1 MAVAEA
7 AVEQAQ
13 HDLER
18 TTITAPFPAHVL
30 DRMADLGSEISASD
44 EVAQLVCVAEYW
56 IVASVPDLQAALDP
70 SSPSGDEQG
79 SQVFVHHEA
88 AWGEGRRREGRVKSL
103 IGTLDRTT
111 RLGRV
116 LVTVKDPLAREP
128 DPEHP
133 DRPAL
138 IVGSI
143 VEVRIQATPLED
155 VVRIDRA
162 HLRKDDT
169 VWVMK
174 DGKLEIRPVDV
185 AFEDPDHA
193 YLRGGLEAGEL
204 VVKTNLATVAADAPL
219 RTEATRRPIR
229 TPERTSRE
237 RPPGRTSRDLPATT
251 PPTSTAPSRGWR
263 GTPSPPTSSCCSCW
277 AAGSG
282 WPSTSRRR
290 SSRTSSSTSSR
301 SR

>member
-1 MAVAEA
+1 
-7 AVEQAQ
+7 
-13 HDLER
+13 
-18 TTITAPFPAHVL
+18 
-30 DRMADLGSEISASD
+30 MADLGSEISASD
-44 EVAQLVCVAEYW
+44 EVAHLVCVAEYW
-56 IVASVPDLQAALDP
+56 IIASVPVSKLRWVRL
-70 SSPSGDEQG
+70 PSGDEQG
-79 SQVFVHHEA
+79 SQVFIHHEA

-116 LVTVKDPLAREP
+116 LVTVKDPLARAP

-138 IVGSI
+138 IVGSL
-143 VEVRIQATPLED
+143 VEVRIQGTPLED

-204 VVKTNLATVAADAPL
+204 VVETNLATVAADAPL
-219 RTEATRRPIR
+219 RTGDAQADP
-229 TPERTSRE
+229 
-237 RPPGRTSRDLPATT
+237 D
-251 PPTSTAPSRGWR
+251 
-263 GTPSPPTSSCCSCW
+263 
-277 AAGSG
+277 AGEDQ
-282 WPSTSRRR
+282 P
-290 SSRTSSSTSSR
+290 
-301 SR
+301 